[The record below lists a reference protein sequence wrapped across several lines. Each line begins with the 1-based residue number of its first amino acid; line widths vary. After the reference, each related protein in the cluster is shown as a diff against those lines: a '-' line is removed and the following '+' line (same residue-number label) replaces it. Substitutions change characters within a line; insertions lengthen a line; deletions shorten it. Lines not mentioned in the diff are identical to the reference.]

1 MISRLAI
8 PIALCG
14 ALFAQDRRPD
24 NDAWRALRFLIGR
37 WEANTKGGSAGAS
50 GAGDYS
56 FGLELRDHVLARH
69 SGYSECKGP
78 ADFDCAHGDLLYV
91 YAESGRL
98 RAIYFD
104 NEGHVI
110 HYDVTTHDGGTGP
123 DSRTAV
129 FLSPPSEPGPQYRLT
144 YELRAQVMSGKFEI
158 RAPGQKEF
166 RAYLEWSGG
175 KKK

>member
-1 MISRLAI
+1 MSTHLNDEQISKWI
-8 PIALCG
+8 
-14 ALFAQDRRPD
+14 
-24 NDAWRALRFLIGR
+24 
-37 WEANTKGGSAGAS
+37 AGAS

-110 HYDVTTHDGGTGP
+110 HYAVTSP
-123 DSRTAV
+123 RANAV
-129 FLSPPSEPGPQYRLT
+129 AFVSDAAVPGPQFRLE
-144 YELRAQVMSGKFEI
+144 YELKDKVMSGRFLI
-158 RAPGQKEF
+158 RMPGEPEF
-166 RAYLEWSGG
+166 KSYLEWSGTR
-175 KKK
+175 K